1 MRCHDPLMCKKEGR
15 PLGRPSFGTADGI
28 RTHDLQSRS
37 LALYPAELQP
47 HTAFRWI
54 PYFIIL
60 SLFRHFVKE
69 NFFKK
74 IVKNIDKLSLL
85 Q

>member
-1 MRCHDPLMCKKEGR
+1 L
-15 PLGRPSFGTADGI
+15 
-28 RTHDLQSRS
+28 
-37 LALYPAELQP
+37 
-47 HTAFRWI
+47 
-54 PYFIIL
+54 IIL